1 MVSVFRPY
9 SWTDHVLCSPR
20 IDAIANSCMVLYDF
34 ISSDHKPLLT
44 VFNCLLRNQNN
55 QIPFA
60 HGHADK
66 SKCVTDWSKADDK
79 SILNYQYNLDLAC
92 STVSSPSLSLLEHA
106 DYNTRVS
113 LIDSYYN
120 KIMSCI
126 NDASLR
132 SIPTRLVGELC

>member
-1 MVSVFRPY
+1 M
-9 SWTDHVLCSPR
+9 
-20 IDAIANSCMVLYDF
+20 
-34 ISSDHKPLLT
+34 
-44 VFNCLLRNQNN
+44 
-55 QIPFA
+55 
-60 HGHADK
+60 GHRWQFEAPC
-66 SKCVTDWSKADDK
+66 CVTQLDWSKADDK

-120 KIMSCI
+120 KIMSCS

-132 SIPTRLVGELC
+132 SIPTRLVGSNYAEYVVPGWNNYM